1 MSPLVIRRVAFLSV
15 VGSVAC
21 ASQDN
26 LDNTAQPL
34 APQPATTSTNPAAPS
49 VPAIN
54 PSVRD
59 IRCMLEAHRVVL
71 PLRVFL
77 VLLFGVLVV
86 FQTMSLPGQFAYMAQ
101 EDPEH
106 AYLRWPATAVTV
118 FWVLCVQ
125 VVIVSTWKL
134 LTLVKNDRIFTDA
147 SLVWVN
153 AIVWATAVWVMLV
166 GVLFYVGFNADD
178 PGLPLLLFLMSVG
191 VTVLGLLMVVMRALL
206 QQATTLR
213 TDMEAVI

>member
-1 MSPLVIRRVAFLSV
+1 
-15 VGSVAC
+15 
-21 ASQDN
+21 
-26 LDNTAQPL
+26 
-34 APQPATTSTNPAAPS
+34 
-49 VPAIN
+49 
-54 PSVRD
+54 
-59 IRCMLEAHRVVL
+59 MLEAQRVVL

-118 FWVLCVQ
+118 FWALCIQ

-153 AIVWATAVWVMLV
+153 AIVWAMAAAWVVLV
-166 GVLFYVGFNADD
+166 GVLLYVGFNAND

-191 VTVLGLLMVVMRALL
+191 VTVLGLLMLVMRTLL
-206 QQATTLR
+206 RQATTLR
-213 TDMEAVI
+213 TDMEAGI